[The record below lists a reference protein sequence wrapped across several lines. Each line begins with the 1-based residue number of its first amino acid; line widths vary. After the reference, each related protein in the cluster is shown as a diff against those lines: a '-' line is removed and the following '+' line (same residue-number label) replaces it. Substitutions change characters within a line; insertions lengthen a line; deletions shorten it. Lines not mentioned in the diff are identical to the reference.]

1 MPDAAPPPPNRRESA
16 ARRPE
21 RWAQAGITIQFL
33 ALVRILAEYFRL
45 EHVHA
50 GRLPLAVVDD
60 YVAGALIAAV
70 LCWLAVVL
78 YFLRRHRAALAA
90 SASSV
95 AVLLAYKLL
104 FMG

>member
-1 MPDAAPPPPNRRESA
+1 MSDAAPPSNRRESPW
-16 ARRPE
+16 RRPE

-45 EHVHA
+45 KHVQG

-60 YVAGALIAAV
+60 YVAGALIAAA

-78 YFLRRHRAALAA
+78 YFLRRHRGALAA
-90 SASSV
+90 SVLSV